1 MKITATLKTAAA
13 LFAAATLAVVTLPA
27 QPAGTAYEG
36 FRVHDDNGAYKVD
49 RAQTVRFVLDG
60 DTVTGLV
67 VHLDAAT
74 KDLTF
79 KTVRDVP
86 KDGSNFAKWFAKECR
101 DLTSVDGT
109 PFTHEPFL
117 IGAYAG
123 LSPSLTADYALHAAL
138 KEVADKLGL
147 PMPERTFVIYGAEKK
162 PIYEFFCYP
171 ADPKKGPAKGPTP

>member
-1 MKITATLKTAAA
+1 MREESAHEDLTATLKTAAA

-79 KTVRDVP
+79 KVHHTRCPEGRQQFRQMVR
-86 KDGSNFAKWFAKECR
+86 ER
-101 DLTSVDGT
+101 
-109 PFTHEPFL
+109 
-117 IGAYAG
+117 
-123 LSPSLTADYALHAAL
+123 
-138 KEVADKLGL
+138 
-147 PMPERTFVIYGAEKK
+147 MP
-162 PIYEFFCYP
+162 
-171 ADPKKGPAKGPTP
+171 